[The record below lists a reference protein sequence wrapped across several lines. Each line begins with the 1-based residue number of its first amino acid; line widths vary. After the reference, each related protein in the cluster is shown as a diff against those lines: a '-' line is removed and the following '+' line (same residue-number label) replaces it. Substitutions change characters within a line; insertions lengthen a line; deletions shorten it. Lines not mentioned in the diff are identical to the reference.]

1 MKKKFTGYLPT
12 ETEVADIAVKFNF
25 TDITELR
32 YSIND
37 AYWQL
42 KIYSYAKR
50 SLRDPTVLIKEL
62 NKCSRDMQHIL
73 SALSTP
79 ELSCL
84 EDNFDADVDS
94 FICEI
99 ANNVYMLERLTQTTL
114 INVPSAV
121 IIAKKIP
128 VWWFVW
134 ALADLWKSEINNM
147 PRCNYSIINGYRGKF
162 YRFVLECASL
172 NSDGVYVTGGIIKNV
187 LEKWSKANP
196 MHIRETTIGRRQPV
210 GRALSKT

>member
-1 MKKKFTGYLPT
+1 MNNKFTGYLPT
-12 ETEVADIAVKFNF
+12 ETEILDIAVKFNF

-32 YSIND
+32 YGINN

-50 SLRDPTVLIKEL
+50 SLRDPTVLLKKL
-62 NKCSRDMQHIL
+62 NKCSKDMQDVL
-73 SALSTP
+73 SELSTP

-84 EDNFDADVDS
+84 EDNYDADVDN

-99 ANNVYMLERLTQTTL
+99 ANNVSMLERLTKNTL
-114 INVPSAV
+114 INAPSAV

-134 ALADLWKSEINNM
+134 ELADLWKAEINDM
-147 PRCNYSIINGYRGKF
+147 PICNYSIINGYTGKF

-172 NSDGVYVTGGIIKNV
+172 NSDGVYVTGSVIKNV
-187 LEKWSKANP
+187 LEKWTEANP
-196 MHIRETTIGRRQPV
+196 IYVRATAIGR
-210 GRALSKT
+210 

>member
-1 MKKKFTGYLPT
+1 MNNKFTGYLPT
-12 ETEVADIAVKFNF
+12 ETEIADIVIKFNF

-32 YSIND
+32 YSINN
-37 AYWQL
+37 AFWQL

-50 SLRDPTVLIKEL
+50 SLRDPAVLLKEL
-62 NKCSRDMQHIL
+62 NKCSKDMQHII
-73 SALSTP
+73 SRLSTP

-84 EDNFDADVDS
+84 EDNYEAEVDD
-94 FICEI
+94 FLCEL
-99 ANNVYMLERLTQTTL
+99 ANEVSVLERLTQSTL

-134 ALADLWKSEINNM
+134 ELADLWKAEINDM
-147 PRCNYSIINGYRGKF
+147 PVCNYSIINGYTGKF

-172 NSDGVYVTGGIIKNV
+172 NSDSVYVTGATIKNV

-196 MHIRETTIGRRQPV
+196 MYVRTTAISR
-210 GRALSKT
+210 

>member
-1 MKKKFTGYLPT
+1 MNNKFTGYLPT
-12 ETEVADIAVKFNF
+12 ETEILDIAVKFNF

-32 YSIND
+32 YGINN

-50 SLRDPTVLIKEL
+50 SLRDPTVLLKKL
-62 NKCSRDMQHIL
+62 NKCSKDMQDVL
-73 SALSTP
+73 SELSTP

-84 EDNFDADVDS
+84 EDNYDADVDN

-99 ANNVYMLERLTQTTL
+99 ANNVSMLERLTKNTL
-114 INVPSAV
+114 INAPSAV

-134 ALADLWKSEINNM
+134 ELADLWKAEINDM
-147 PRCNYSIINGYRGKF
+147 PICNYSIINGYTGKF

-172 NSDGVYVTGGIIKNV
+172 NSDGVYVTGSVIKNV
-187 LEKWSKANP
+187 LEKWTEANP
-196 MHIRETTIGRRQPV
+196 MYVRATAIGR
-210 GRALSKT
+210 

>member
-1 MKKKFTGYLPT
+1 MNNKFTGYLPT
-12 ETEVADIAVKFNF
+12 ETEILDIAVKFNF

-32 YSIND
+32 YGINN

-50 SLRDPTVLIKEL
+50 SLRDPTVLLKKL
-62 NKCSRDMQHIL
+62 DKCSKDMQDVL
-73 SALSTP
+73 SELSTP

-84 EDNFDADVDS
+84 EDNYDADVDN

-99 ANNVYMLERLTQTTL
+99 ANNVSMLERLTKNAL
-114 INVPSAV
+114 INAPSAV

-134 ALADLWKSEINNM
+134 ELADLWKAEINDM
-147 PRCNYSIINGYRGKF
+147 PICNYSIINGYTGKF

-172 NSDGVYVTGGIIKNV
+172 NSDGVYVTGSVIKNV
-187 LEKWSKANP
+187 LEKWTEANP
-196 MHIRETTIGRRQPV
+196 IYVRATAIGR
-210 GRALSKT
+210 